1 VKLWH
6 SAARYMQFSMFYVAT
21 GFALGLKRR
30 ELRIVNGLLVGLV
43 EIDILLSIVKIQTV
57 TMPSM
62 LRRGNFVR

>member
-1 VKLWH
+1 
-6 SAARYMQFSMFYVAT
+6 MFYVAT